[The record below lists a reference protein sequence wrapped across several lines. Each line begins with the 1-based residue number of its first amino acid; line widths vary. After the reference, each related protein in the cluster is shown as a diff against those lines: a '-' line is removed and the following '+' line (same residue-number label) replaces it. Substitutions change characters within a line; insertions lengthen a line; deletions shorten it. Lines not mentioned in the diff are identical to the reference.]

1 MQFDRS
7 KFKKTSI
14 EEITVVEKK
23 VNATM
28 GSQGGYTQFISPVE
42 GENIFR
48 ILPSTKGICYAPL
61 KTSKLKVEKI
71 NYDEMVKKLE
81 LKLKNQMFFVQMF
94 TVQIF

>member
-48 ILPSTKGICYAPL
+48 ILPSVKGICYAPL

-71 NYDEMVKKLE
+71 NYDENGKIIKT
-81 LKLKNQMFFVQMF
+81 KP
-94 TVQIF
+94 